1 MEPYISKEHD
11 STPCLLNFTLL
22 IIKMFVLGYYT
33 KNFVVFCCNIFMD
46 HLRLE
51 AGNYDGK

>member
-1 MEPYISKEHD
+1 MSSEFH
-11 STPCLLNFTLL
+11 FTNY
-22 IIKMFVLGYYT
+22 KDVCSRVLY